1 MPNVTQLFLYLLLWG
16 KVITAIK
23 SAGFFH
29 ASLGSLGGK
38 AAGNVGDVG
47 DAGPGSA
54 TASQGHSFLPPL
66 SSSSSGSSQHG
77 LQPASHPRG
86 LPSSQTPH
94 LPQKLLWE
102 PCRPTRAS
110 HRHTLH
116 HRGCSA
122 LPSPAQL
129 HEQQKPAAHTGV
141 CLTSRHPKK
150 AFTLLLTS
158 AAPCASLAQVQ
169 AAAWEMTF

>member
-1 MPNVTQLFLYLLLWG
+1 MPNVTQLFLYLLLWR

-54 TASQGHSFLPPL
+54 TASRGHCFLPPL

-86 LPSSQTPH
+86 LPSSQAPH

-122 LPSPAQL
+122 LPSPA
-129 HEQQKPAAHTGV
+129 PCAAETSCPHR
-141 CLTSRHPKK
+141 CLPDLQTSKK

-158 AAPCASLAQVQ
+158 AAPCASLAQVR
-169 AAAWEMTF
+169 ATALEMTF